1 MITTMQ
7 LFSHKVMV
15 NIVFLSLVLCTLS
28 LLNACATQS
37 TIPSRIP
44 NLTYPETSQNAY
56 LWTAGMRHSA
66 PELAD
71 YATFTKIDGVDVP
84 VKYLPDAGFPPGP
97 SFLLEIPTGKHN
109 VEILYK
115 EDVLVPVP
123 CFWPIAGCEFAIEK
137 SRQTLTFI
145 AEANH
150 IYTPFADDEC
160 NRTWYWIEDWGS
172 YVEKSET
179 LRVMFNTRSDL
190 TKPLVAG
197 EAPKKKCE

>member
-1 MITTMQ
+1 MQ
-7 LFSHKVMV
+7 LFSHKGMV
-15 NIVFLSLVLCTLS
+15 NIVFLTFILGTLTQ
-28 LLNACATQS
+28 LNACATQS
-37 TIPSRIP
+37 TTPSRIP
-44 NLTYPETSQNAY
+44 NMTYPETSQNAF
-56 LWTAGMRHSA
+56 LWTSGMRPSGLASA
-66 PELAD
+66 NFS
-71 YATFTKIDGVDVP
+71 TFTKIDGVDVP
-84 VKYLPDAGFPPGP
+84 DQYLPDVGAPPYGT
-97 SFLLEIPTGKHN
+97 FLLEIPTGKHT

-115 EDVLVPVP
+115 GSVFVPVP
-123 CFWPIAGCEFAIEK
+123 CFCAFAIEK

-150 IYTPFADDEC
+150 VYTPFVDDEC

-179 LRVMFNTRSDL
+179 FRGISNTRPDL